1 MDLTFQVPIQYCSWQ
16 HRILLSSPHTSTT
29 KHHLLW
35 PRRFILSGAISSS
48 SPLFPSSMLDTFR
61 PGTLIFQYHVF
72 LSFYIVHEVLTA
84 SILGG
89 LPFPPPVDHILSE
102 LSTMTHPSWVALH
115 GMAHSSIELY
125 KPLCQDKTVICE
137 GARRTYT
144 WLILGLKFPVLEG
157 LHKKMI

>member
-1 MDLTFQVPIQYCSWQ
+1 
-16 HRILLSSPHTSTT
+16 
-29 KHHLLW
+29 
-35 PRRFILSGAISSS
+35 
-48 SPLFPSSMLDTFR
+48 MLDTFR
-61 PGTLIFQYHVF
+61 PGKLIFQYHVF

-84 SILGG
+84 SIRGG